1 MQYRALMEGW
11 TSRMWTK
18 YTGVLIWKNQNPW
31 TGLRGQLYD
40 HLHDQTGGFF
50 GVRIACEPI
59 HVQLNLDTY
68 FVEASVLVLLVYVV
82 MGTAANN
89 LVHCL
94 KSCSYELY
102 ILHKDAFQVVLVQ

>member
-1 MQYRALMEGW
+1 MNYVQYRALMEGW
-11 TSRMWTK
+11 TSHMWTK

-59 HVQLNLDTY
+59 HVQLNLNTY
-68 FVEASVLVLLVYVV
+68 FVEASPSVLVV
-82 MGTAANN
+82 
-89 LVHCL
+89 
-94 KSCSYELY
+94 
-102 ILHKDAFQVVLVQ
+102 